1 MRNVVPHRQRV
12 GALLHYNLPTEI
24 KYRQG
29 YIGWRA
35 AECHEEHVKGV
46 NCFTCS
52 LRTCQKVSVMR
63 ADAARAAT
71 RGGGRK
77 EKGAMFSLRSNISAV
92 RREAPPGSGLTRIPE
107 GRARHLGLIKPHLDI
122 VHREFIS
129 EDAQSSNYPPPI
141 PDQTPYEN
149 ICSPREGGQS
159 SSRWS

>member
-35 AECHEEHVKGV
+35 AEWHGERVIGV

-63 ADAARAAT
+63 ADAVWAAT
-71 RGGGRK
+71 RGGGWGVGGGRK

-107 GRARHLGLIKPHLDI
+107 GRARHLGLIKLHLDI

-129 EDAQSSNYPPPI
+129 EDAQSLHYPPP
-141 PDQTPYEN
+141 P
-149 ICSPREGGQS
+149 S
-159 SSRWS
+159 SSPQTKAQMRS

>member
-1 MRNVVPHRQRV
+1 MENMSQLSR
-12 GALLHYNLPTEI
+12 
-24 KYRQG
+24 
-29 YIGWRA
+29 
-35 AECHEEHVKGV
+35 GV

-63 ADAARAAT
+63 ADAVWAAS

-107 GRARHLGLIKPHLDI
+107 GRARHLGLIKLYLDI

-129 EDAQSSNYPPPI
+129 EDAQSSHSAGPPP
-141 PDQTPYEN
+141 PDQTPYEKLRVFPFISCLCPASLLPPSQTN
-149 ICSPREGGQS
+149 VSAMYLFTS
-159 SSRWS
+159 